1 MSAPGL
7 TWQACLKKTEPEL
20 ELLADLD
27 MLLMVAERIRGGM
40 CQAICRHAKANNK
53 YMKNCDKKLS
63 QFVSMGYVSK
73 IACNW
78 F

>member
-1 MSAPGL
+1 
-7 TWQACLKKTEPEL
+7 
-20 ELLADLD
+20 

-53 YMKNCDKKLS
+53 YMKNCDKTLS